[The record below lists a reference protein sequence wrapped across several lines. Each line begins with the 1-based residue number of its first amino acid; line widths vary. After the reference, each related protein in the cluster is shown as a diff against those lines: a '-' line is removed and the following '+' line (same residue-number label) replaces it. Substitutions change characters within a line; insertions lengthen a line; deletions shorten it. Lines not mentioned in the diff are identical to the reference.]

1 MPGSE
6 RGNAMRTAIRSGLA
20 SMLTA
25 GLLGAGIV
33 AAPAAF
39 ANGGGGGVIKEGSC
53 SASSAWKL
61 KAKPDNGR
69 IEVEF
74 EVDQNV
80 IGDTWKVKLTDNG
93 VRFFKGQRVTQAPSG
108 SFEVRKFTAN
118 QAGTD
123 KIKGSATNLS
133 TGETCVGTVSL

>member
-1 MPGSE
+1 
-6 RGNAMRTAIRSGLA
+6 MRKAIRYGLA

-25 GLLGAGIV
+25 GLLGAGMS

-39 ANGGGGGVIKEGSC
+39 ASGGGGGVIKEGSC
-53 SASSAWKL
+53 SASSTWKL
-61 KAKPDNGR
+61 KAQPDNGR
-69 IEVEF
+69 IEVDF

-80 IGDTWKVKLTDNG
+80 IGDTWKVKLLDNG
-93 VRFFKGQRVTQAPSG
+93 VRFFRGQRVTQAPSG

-118 QAGTD
+118 QPGTD

-133 TGETCVGTVSL
+133 TGETCVGAVSL